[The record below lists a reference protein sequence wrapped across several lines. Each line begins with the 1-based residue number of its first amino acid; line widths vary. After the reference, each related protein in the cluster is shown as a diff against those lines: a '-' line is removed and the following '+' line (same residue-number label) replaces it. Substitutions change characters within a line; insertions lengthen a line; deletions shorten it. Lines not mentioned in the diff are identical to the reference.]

1 VLRDQ
6 FPVVDVSSWD
16 VIADETSGS
25 EEKYWLREPD
35 GEQKWLF
42 KAVRVRDDHVHGEDW
57 AEKAVAHL
65 AGLLG
70 VPCARIELAT
80 LDESQGLISADL
92 CPKFYELQHGQI
104 LLEDRGAEGY
114 EHRTGGRAHPGHSL
128 ENIKAALSDV
138 GAQPPDGCDLPFDGS
153 GFDVFAGFLVL
164 DAWVANTDRHDNNWA
179 VLRPQMGSVVA
190 PMRVCG
196 SYDHASSL
204 GFNVPDD
211 RCRRMLEAGEA
222 AIKTW
227 CGRGYADR
235 FDLGPGPA
243 RRTLVDLAVK
253 GLSIASD
260 AAREYWPRR
269 LREVDEQE
277 VRRVLDRIPTMSDP
291 ARRFAM
297 SVLEVNRRRVLD
309 AVA

>member
-6 FPVVDVSSWD
+6 FLVVDVSSWD
-16 VIADETSGS
+16 VIADETSGA

-35 GEQKWLF
+35 REQKWLF
-42 KAVRVRDDHVHGEDW
+42 KAVRVRGDHVHGEDW

-70 VPCARIELAT
+70 VPCARIELA
-80 LDESQGLISADL
+80 DMRRSRGLISADL
-92 CPKFYELQHGQI
+92 CPRFYELQHGQI

-114 EHRTGGRAHPGHSL
+114 EHRTGGRSHPGRSL
-128 ENIKAALSDV
+128 ENIRAALSDMD
-138 GAQPPDGCDLPFDGS
+138 ALPPDGYDLPFDGS
-153 GFDVFAGFLVL
+153 AFDVFAGFLVL

-179 VLRPQMGSVVA
+179 VLRPEKSSDGA
-190 PMRVCG
+190 PMRLCG

-204 GFNVPDD
+204 GFNVRDD
-211 RCRRMLEAGEA
+211 QCRRLLENGES

-227 CGRGYADR
+227 CGRGYAHR
-235 FDLGPGPA
+235 FDLGPG
-243 RRTLVDLAVK
+243 RHTLVDLAVK
-253 GLSIASD
+253 GLFLASG

-269 LREVDEQE
+269 LREVAEHE
-277 VRRVLDRIPTMSDP
+277 MRRVLDRIPGMSDP
-291 ARRFAM
+291 ARRFAT
-297 SVLEVNRRRVLD
+297 SVLDVNRRRVLD